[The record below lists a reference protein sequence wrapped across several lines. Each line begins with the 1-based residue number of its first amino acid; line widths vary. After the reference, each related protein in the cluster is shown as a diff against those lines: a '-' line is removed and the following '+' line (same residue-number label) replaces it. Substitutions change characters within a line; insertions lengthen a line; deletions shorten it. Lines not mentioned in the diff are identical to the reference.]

1 MSGPPSGLRVRARGG
16 VARAAPVDAQ
26 GTAVGRRFVVRTL
39 VRPVLLTLTVLTV
52 VALLVAGVAMTTS
65 ALAGSTAATYV
76 GEMVESRALVAGQ
89 PAVSVEKSLAAQ
101 AETAREAA
109 EKVAEEKARREAAA
123 AKEAAEAAAREAERK
138 AAAERAARAAERAA
152 ADPRSAARE
161 MLGEYGWGDD
171 QFGCLD
177 SLWTR
182 ESNWDHRAQNPSS
195 GAFGI
200 PQSLPGDK
208 MASAGTDW
216 RTNPRTQIEWGLG
229 YIRDVYG
236 SPCDAWGHSQS
247 TGWY

>member
-1 MSGPPSGLRVRARGG
+1 
-16 VARAAPVDAQ
+16 
-26 GTAVGRRFVVRTL
+26 VVRTL

-76 GEMVESRALVAGQ
+76 GEMVESRALVAGK
-89 PAVSVEKSLAAQ
+89 PAVSVEKSLADQ

-109 EKVAEEKARREAAA
+109 EKAAEEKARREAAA

-216 RTNPRTQIEWGLG
+216 RTNPLTQIEWGLG

-236 SPCDAWGHSQS
+236 SPCGAWGHSQS

>member
-1 MSGPPSGLRVRARGG
+1 
-16 VARAAPVDAQ
+16 
-26 GTAVGRRFVVRTL
+26 
-39 VRPVLLTLTVLTV
+39 
-52 VALLVAGVAMTTS
+52 MTTS
-65 ALAGSTAATYV
+65 PLAGSTAATYV
-76 GEMVESRALVAGQ
+76 GEMVESPALVAGQ
-89 PAVSVEKSLAAQ
+89 PAVSVEKSLAAP
-101 AETAREAA
+101 AETAREA
-109 EKVAEEKARREAAA
+109 AEEKARREAAE

-236 SPCDAWGHSQS
+236 SPCGAWGHSQS

>member
-1 MSGPPSGLRVRARGG
+1 
-16 VARAAPVDAQ
+16 
-26 GTAVGRRFVVRTL
+26 VVRTL
-39 VRPVLLTLTVLTV
+39 ARPVLVTLAVLTV
-52 VALLVAGVAMTTS
+52 IALPAAGVAMTTS
-65 ALAGSTAATYV
+65 ALAGSVPAADA

-89 PAVSVEKSLAAQ
+89 PAVSVEKSLAAE
-101 AETAREAA
+101 AEMAREEAEEAA
-109 EKVAEEKARREAAA
+109 RKAAEEKARREAVA

-138 AAAERAARAAERAA
+138 AAAERADRAAERSA

-161 MLGEYGWGDD
+161 MLGEYGWGED

-182 ESNWDHRAQNPSS
+182 ESNWNHRAENPSS

-208 MASAGTDW
+208 MASAGADW
-216 RTNPRTQIEWGLG
+216 RTNPLTQIEWGLG

-236 SPCDAWGHSQS
+236 SPCGAWGHSQS

>member
-1 MSGPPSGLRVRARGG
+1 
-16 VARAAPVDAQ
+16 
-26 GTAVGRRFVVRTL
+26 VVRTL

-65 ALAGSTAATYV
+65 ALAGSTAANYV

-101 AETAREAA
+101 AEMAREAA
-109 EKVAEEKARREAAA
+109 EEAARKAAEEKARREAAA
-123 AKEAAEAAAREAERK
+123 AKEAAEAAARDAERK

-161 MLGEYGWGDD
+161 MLGEFGWSDD

-182 ESNWDHRAQNPSS
+182 ESNWDHRAENPSS

-216 RTNPRTQIEWGLG
+216 RTNPLTQIAWGLG

-236 SPCDAWGHSQS
+236 SPCGAWGHSQS

>member
-1 MSGPPSGLRVRARGG
+1 VESLVLRQSTRRAR
-16 VARAAPVDAQ
+16 
-26 GTAVGRRFVVRTL
+26 AVGRRFVVRTL
-39 VRPVLLTLTVLTV
+39 ARPVLVTLAVLTV
-52 VALLVAGVAMTTS
+52 IALPVAGVAMTTS
-65 ALAGSTAATYV
+65 ALAGSVPAAEA

-89 PAVSVEKSLAAQ
+89 PAVSVEKSLAAE
-101 AETAREAA
+101 AEMAREEAEEAA
-109 EKVAEEKARREAAA
+109 RKAAEEKARREAVA

-138 AAAERAARAAERAA
+138 AAAERADRAAERSA

-161 MLGEYGWGDD
+161 MLGEYGWGED

-182 ESNWDHRAQNPSS
+182 ESNWNHRAENPSS

-208 MASAGTDW
+208 MASAGADW
-216 RTNPRTQIEWGLG
+216 RTNPLTQIEWGLG

-236 SPCDAWGHSQS
+236 SPCGAWGHSQS